1 MAQLL
6 SEQKTLRELGIKDFG
21 QLNKEKSIRFA
32 SMLHKMEP
40 EVAKKALEQFPE
52 FSRTSRDILSEYKDT
67 LDKGMASNDASIKS
81 VYENYNAII
90 LSLQKELE
98 NDNLSFEEKV
108 YILEQMKDIA
118 SRIDKKDTENKKWI
132 RGMVTIGGVI
142 ALGGIALLAMA
153 LGGDTS
159 VKLSE
164 PESPEPEPDDKFIDV

>member
-67 LDKGMASNDASIKS
+67 L
-81 VYENYNAII
+81 
-90 LSLQKELE
+90 
-98 NDNLSFEEKV
+98 
-108 YILEQMKDIA
+108 
-118 SRIDKKDTENKKWI
+118 I
-132 RGMVTIGGVI
+132 RVWHLMMQV
-142 ALGGIALLAMA
+142 
-153 LGGDTS
+153 
-159 VKLSE
+159 
-164 PESPEPEPDDKFIDV
+164 